1 MSLATPAKV
10 KELRDRT
17 QAGFMDC
24 QKALI
29 ENKGD
34 IDKSIEWLRERG
46 IAKAAK
52 KADAIAAEGVT
63 NVKTVDNN
71 CLILE
76 VNTQT
81 DFVAK
86 NKEFQDIVISI
97 ANAILKSGKTSKE
110 EVEATILANGKD
122 IKTLCLEATSKI
134 GEKISFRRAEILSKS
149 KDQTFGIYQH
159 SNDRVSSVV
168 LIEGIIDNDVA
179 KGIAMHVTAM
189 NPKFISKNDVDK
201 KWIDSE
207 KKILIEKTIQE
218 GKPKEFAEKI
228 VSGRLDKVISEVCLE
243 EQDFIKDP
251 NIKVG
256 KYASSHGGKILKMIR
271 YELGEGIEKS
281 NIDFASEV
289 ASQMKK

>member
-1 MSLATPAKV
+1 MSIATPAKV

-29 ENKGD
+29 ETKGD
-34 IDKSIEWLRERG
+34 INKSIEWLRERG

-52 KADAIAAEGVT
+52 KADAIAAEGIT
-63 NVKTVDNN
+63 NVKIVDDN
-71 CLILE
+71 CIILE

-86 NKEFQDIVISI
+86 NKEFQELVTTIG
-97 ANAILKSGKTSKE
+97 NAILKSKKTSKD
-110 EVEATILANGKD
+110 EVEAIILSNGKD
-122 IKTLCLEATSKI
+122 IKTLCLEATGKI
-134 GEKISFRRAEILSKS
+134 GEKISFRRAEILSKT
-149 KDQTFGIYQH
+149 KEQTFGIYQH
-159 SNDRVSSVV
+159 SNDRISSIV
-168 LIEGIIDNDVA
+168 LIEGKIDNEIA

-189 NPKFISKNDVDK
+189 NPKFINKNDVDK

-207 KKILIEKTIQE
+207 KRILIEKTIQE

-228 VSGRLDKVISEVCLE
+228 VSGRLDKIISEVCLE

-256 KYASSHGGKILKMIR
+256 KYTSLNGGKILKIIR
-271 YELGEGIEKS
+271 YELGEGIEKV
-281 NIDFASEV
+281 NTDFASEV

>member
-149 KDQTFGIYQH
+149 KDQT
-159 SNDRVSSVV
+159 
-168 LIEGIIDNDVA
+168 
-179 KGIAMHVTAM
+179 
-189 NPKFISKNDVDK
+189 
-201 KWIDSE
+201 
-207 KKILIEKTIQE
+207 
-218 GKPKEFAEKI
+218 
-228 VSGRLDKVISEVCLE
+228 
-243 EQDFIKDP
+243 
-251 NIKVG
+251 
-256 KYASSHGGKILKMIR
+256 
-271 YELGEGIEKS
+271 
-281 NIDFASEV
+281 
-289 ASQMKK
+289 

>member
-1 MSLATPAKV
+1 MSVATPAKV

-34 IDKSIEWLRERG
+34 INKSIEWLRERG

-63 NVKTVDNN
+63 NIKVLDDK

-86 NKEFQDIVISI
+86 NKEFQELVANIT
-97 ANAILKSGKTSKE
+97 NAILKNGKTSKE
-110 EVEATILANGKD
+110 EVEATILFDGKN
-122 IKTLCLEATSKI
+122 IKTLCLEAAGKI
-134 GEKISFRRAEILSKS
+134 GEKISFRRAEILLKN
-149 KDQTFGIYQH
+149 KDQSFGVYQH
-159 SNDRVSSVV
+159 SNDRISSVV
-168 LIEGIIDNDVA
+168 LIEGKISNEIGKD
-179 KGIAMHVTAM
+179 IAMHVTAM
-189 NPKFISKNDVDK
+189 NPKFINKNDVDK
-201 KWIDSE
+201 EWIDSE
-207 KKILIEKTIQE
+207 KRILIEKTIQE

-228 VSGRLDKVISEVCLE
+228 VSGRLDKIISEVCLE

-251 NIKVG
+251 NTKVG
-256 KYASSHGGKILKMIR
+256 KYVSLNGGKILKMIR
-271 YELGEGIEKS
+271 YELGEGIEKL